1 MAKENEGAKE
11 KTIEVSEKS
20 LLAMQEKMAEMERQR
35 EEDRSKMAGLEE
47 LFSKGATP
55 VGEGKL
61 REKKNFE
68 PAFRTVR
75 IRKYPI
81 AGDYE
86 NLGYV
91 IGWDHRGAYQE
102 VDRTGVTPQ
111 VLDFINIFF
120 LGKERGENG
129 KLKAEKVKLLDLMNN
144 SVQVHCKILET
155 KKNIIKV
162 PTGEEIDVS
171 VFDPQHGLVST
182 GDRVDGYF
190 TQSEVKYTISIPGI
204 DKPVEV
210 GGEFVN

>member
-55 VGEGKL
+55 TGEGKL

-102 VDRTGVTPQ
+102 VDRTGVSPQ

-129 KLKAEKVKLLDLMNN
+129 KLKAEKVKLLDLINN

-182 GDRVDGYF
+182 GDKVDGYF